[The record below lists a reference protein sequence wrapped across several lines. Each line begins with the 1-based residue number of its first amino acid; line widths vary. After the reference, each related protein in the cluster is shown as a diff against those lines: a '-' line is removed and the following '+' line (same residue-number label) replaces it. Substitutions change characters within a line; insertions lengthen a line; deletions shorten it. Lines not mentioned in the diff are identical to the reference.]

1 MSGKFSGQDLQRY
14 RKLFNGARA
23 GDVDLV
29 RGLLSEG
36 LLVNCAG
43 PRGATP
49 LHIAARFNQPQMVGL
64 LIAHKADPAVKDD
77 RGYTPLDK
85 ARASGTD
92 DVAKQLQGAT
102 MPKSFDSRCRKLLE
116 AAHRGDVARLTEL
129 VNTQPDVVNSR
140 GPRGATALHVA
151 ARYGHAEAVE
161 ALLRLGADP
170 AATDNNGHTAT
181 DKARQ
186 LKHERV
192 LAPLLATLNA
202 APVASAGAA
211 TERPKTAPAAVS
223 APVDEP
229 SRALPV
235 AQETLRLADAK
246 GGDAPA
252 RAAEPAPAAGAGT
265 SEVVLWVGNGDGDGG
280 VSTGDVLATLAEV
293 RPLRAHEVVWLTGQG
308 GAAMGCCVPL
318 RRGEHTAS
326 QPLCIGRART
336 CALALNDQEVS
347 GTHAALWWDDESG
360 EVLVADKPGSFNG
373 TFIRLASD
381 REPSASYPLQ
391 HGDVIGLGC
400 VGPGGLG
407 HWLTFESGEG
417 EGGEDALQVR
427 NTKEAGSAP
436 TRVALVPKQGGGGD
450 AAGGATFGVGRAAS
464 NDLVLKDQAVSGSH
478 AQLVRAADG
487 RWSVR
492 DLGSSNG
499 TCLRLSAERI
509 ASRPFRLSAGHS
521 VLLGLGPKCSE
532 LSVGR
537 FRVGIGE
544 RRGRRPSME
553 DAHVAIEALP
563 PPPGFSGAA
572 WPQLSFYAVYDGH
585 GGGEAAEYAKAHLHR
600 HLIRHLAEK
609 LGSRRGGGA
618 AVGTGDGG
626 GGGVGDGVAAA
637 PTTDDLAASLRD
649 AFLSTD
655 KQLLTT
661 TTTSSGATAVAC
673 LVTPTHILVGNAG
686 DSRAVI
692 WREKRAL
699 RMSVDHKPVR
709 RTLLESEPSTS
720 PRRPHCPPP
729 PHCPAP
735 PVTPITPLT
744 PSPLMP
750 TAVRA
755 RARVCVG
762 SHGITG
768 PPRRDGA
775 YHRRWRLGLQRARH
789 AHARR
794 LARAGRPR
802 LQDLRGLGHRAA
814 VDAVAGRRRA
824 RGAGGARA
832 GGRRAAA
839 RVRRPVGRAVGRGG
853 LRVPPRQ
860 EGCRQPDQGG
870 AAAREGGRGGLQ
882 LLRQH
887 LGHLRSPLNVS
898 VARLLSRCQDP

>member
-14 RKLFNGARA
+14 RKLFNGARS
-23 GDVDLV
+23 GDLDLV

-64 LIAHKADPAVKDD
+64 LIAHKGDPAVKDD

-92 DVAKQLQGAT
+92 EVAKQLQGAT
-102 MPKSFDSRCRKLLE
+102 VPKSFDSRCRKLLE

-151 ARYGHAEAVE
+151 ARYGHSEAVE

-192 LAPLLATLNA
+192 LAPLVATLNQTTPA
-202 APVASAGAA
+202 AGAGAA
-211 TERPKTAPAAVS
+211 PSERPKTAPAAVS
-223 APVDEP
+223 SAAAEEP
-229 SRALPV
+229 SCALPV

-246 GGDAPA
+246 GVDAPA
-252 RAAEPAPAAGAGT
+252 RAAETAPAAGAGT
-265 SEVVLWVGNGDGDGG
+265 SDVVLWGGDGDGESG
-280 VSTGDVLATLAEV
+280 ASAEDVLATLAEV

-308 GAAMGCCVPL
+308 GAATGCCVPL
-318 RRGEHTAS
+318 RRGEHTLAS
-326 QPLCIGRART
+326 PLCIGRAKT

-347 GTHAALWWDDESG
+347 GTHAALWWDEASG

-391 HGDVIGLGC
+391 HGDVVGLGC

-407 HWLTFESGEG
+407 HWLTFESAGAAGTEGDGAEGGEGG
-417 EGGEDALQVR
+417 EGGEDALQVK
-427 NTKEAGSAP
+427 NTKEAGSAT
-436 TRVALVPKQGGGGD
+436 TRVALVPKGGEAAAGD
-450 AAGGATFGVGRAAS
+450 AGATFGVGRAAS

-487 RWSVR
+487 RWSVL

-509 ASRPFRLSAGHS
+509 ASRPFRLCAGHS
-521 VLLGLGPKCSE
+521 LLLGLGPKCSE

-544 RRGRRPSME
+544 RRGRRPTME
-553 DAHVAIEALP
+553 DAHVAIEVLP
-563 PPPGFSGAA
+563 PPRGFGDAAAAA
-572 WPQLSFYAVYDGH
+572 WPQMSFYAVYDGH
-585 GGGEAAEYAKAHLHR
+585 GGGECAEYAKAHLHR
-600 HLIRHLAEK
+600 HFTRHLAEK
-609 LGSRRGGGA
+609 LSSRRA
-618 AVGTGDGG
+618 AAATGDGG
-626 GGGVGDGVAAA
+626 GSDGVAAGGDAAAAA
-637 PTTDDLAASLRD
+637 PTTDELAEALRA

-655 KQLLTT
+655 AQLLTT
-661 TTTSSGATAVAC
+661 TATSSGATAVAC
-673 LVTPTHILVGNAG
+673 VVTATHVLVGNAG

-709 RTLLESEPSTS
+709 RATRALSTRGGTLDS
-720 PRRPHCPPP
+720 
-729 PHCPAP
+729 
-735 PVTPITPLT
+735 
-744 PSPLMP
+744 
-750 TAVRA
+750 
-755 RARVCVG
+755 
-762 SHGITG
+762 
-768 PPRRDGA
+768 
-775 YHRRWRLGLQRARH
+775 H
-789 AHARR
+789 AHAAPP
-794 LARAGRPR
+794 L
-802 LQDLRGLGHRAA
+802 
-814 VDAVAGRRRA
+814 
-824 RGAGGARA
+824 
-832 GGRRAAA
+832 RRAAQSLPA
-839 RVRRPVGRAVGRGG
+839 R
-853 LRVPPRQ
+853 
-860 EGCRQPDQGG
+860 
-870 AAAREGGRGGLQ
+870 
-882 LLRQH
+882 
-887 LGHLRSPLNVS
+887 
-898 VARLLSRCQDP
+898 RL